1 MTVHKTC
8 DGVVRRDFLR
18 LGVAGMTGLNLAAYL
33 NMAQAGELV
42 QTQADNAIFVNLTGG
57 PSHLDTFD
65 MKPDAPAEYRGTFN
79 PIKTNVAGI
88 EISEHLPHLATCADK
103 FTVFRGVSHT
113 LGAHRL
119 GTEYVNTGN
128 RPLASLEYPGYGAVI
143 TKELSKPSDIP
154 QFVAIP
160 VSYTH
165 LTLPTNREV

>member
-65 MKPDAPAEYRGTFN
+65 MNFFARF
-79 PIKTNVAGI
+79 
-88 EISEHLPHLATCADK
+88 
-103 FTVFRGVSHT
+103 
-113 LGAHRL
+113 
-119 GTEYVNTGN
+119 
-128 RPLASLEYPGYGAVI
+128 
-143 TKELSKPSDIP
+143 
-154 QFVAIP
+154 
-160 VSYTH
+160 
-165 LTLPTNREV
+165 